1 VDTALAPDTL
11 KAHPELVE
19 RIVRN
24 QLIMYGGADAVVDPR
39 SSKILSGRISNSQV
53 VVFPG
58 SAICSSGKS
67 RPNSPKPLRPSC
79 WRRARIPS
87 SRMLQLQERAA
98 AATQIEWI
106 NTLAATNADFMREMS
121 AVYFQTVREQLK

>member
-1 VDTALAPDTL
+1 MDTALAPDTL
-11 KAHPELVE
+11 KEHPELVE

-39 SSKILSGRISNSQV
+39 NSKILSGRISNLQV

-67 RPNSPKPLRPSC
+67 RPNSQKPLRPSC

-87 SRMLQLQERAA
+87 
-98 AATQIEWI
+98 
-106 NTLAATNADFMREMS
+106 AATNADFMREMS